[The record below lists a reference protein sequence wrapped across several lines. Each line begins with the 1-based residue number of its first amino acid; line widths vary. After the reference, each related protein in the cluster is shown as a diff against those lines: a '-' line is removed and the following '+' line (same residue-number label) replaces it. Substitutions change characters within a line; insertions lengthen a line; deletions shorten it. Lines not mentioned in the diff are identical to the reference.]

1 MRDDPGTDGDGVEDG
16 ETAPVKGTST
26 ALIAIIAI
34 LACVLFLVLV
44 VGTIMYRRR
53 GSNGS
58 Y

>member
-1 MRDDPGTDGDGVEDG
+1 MRDDPGTDGAEDG